1 MKYRITL
8 LLSLLYAL
16 NIFGQENKKDPRYI
30 QYAGGYGSNDGVYLF
45 DDGTF
50 ILYGYAT
57 AVFGEY
63 KFDKNVLLFYPEKRE
78 LFEVYATQNKS
89 LGSDIRINYAG
100 FERGGKTLIRF
111 NNVNAVQKIFND
123 NPNCFSGPFVSE
135 MQKNVKE
142 FTLYSLADKEF
153 SDMIRPYNAWKYK
166 NDKGYNDF
174 IFVYN
179 QPRREYENFSGIMET
194 NEKGTALKLSN
205 FGGENGYQK
214 YEEKQNQWKELL
226 DMKNSYSKYKEKKED
241 FIIANKHYSVIPNPD
256 MSVYN
261 YDSGSNQYIGK
272 NIEEN
277 AEYYNDNP
285 FSDPRYVRK
294 FSKIQPETRS
304 YSRILEKEILSSTVF
319 FSKCNDASGKSY
331 RYKGLPKSGLEAQ
344 YEKIPLTTTPPP
356 PMPPVPVQK

>member
-8 LLSLLYAL
+8 ILSLLYAL
-16 NIFGQENKKDPRYI
+16 NIFGQENKKDPRYL

-63 KFDKNVLLFYPEKRE
+63 NFDKDVLLFYPEKRE
-78 LFEVYATQNKS
+78 LFEVYATQNKP
-89 LGSDIRINYAG
+89 LGSDIRINYVG
-100 FERGGKTLIRF
+100 FERGSKTLIRF
-111 NNVNAVQKIFND
+111 NNANTVQNIFND

-142 FTLYSLADKEF
+142 FALYSLADKEF
-153 SDMIRPYNAWKYK
+153 SDMTRPYNAWKYK
-166 NDKGYNDF
+166 NGKGYNDF
-174 IFVYN
+174 IFIYN
-179 QPRREYENFSGIMET
+179 RPRPEYENFSGIMQT

-205 FGGENGYQK
+205 FGGENGYLK
-214 YEEKQNQWKELL
+214 YDLSKVRKQSQWKELL
-226 DMKNSYSKYKEKKED
+226 EMKDSYSKYKEKKED

-261 YDSGSNQYIGK
+261 YDSGSNQYISK

-285 FSDPRYVRK
+285 FSDFRYVRK
-294 FSKIQPETRS
+294 FSRIQPESRS
-304 YSRILEKEILSSTVF
+304 YSRISEKEILSTTVF
-319 FSKCNDASGKSY
+319 FSKCNDASGESY
-331 RYKGLPKSGLEAQ
+331 RYKGLPKSD
-344 YEKIPLTTTPPP
+344 
-356 PMPPVPVQK
+356 